1 MCMDTVKYVSKL
13 APKYSKTYLRQF
25 GGPLGPGGDIVTF
38 GDDLGTRWGDLGQL
52 GDALECSRRILG

>member
-38 GDDLGTRWGDLGQL
+38 GDDLGTRWGDLGQF
-52 GDALECSRRILG
+52 GDDLR